1 MTFKKYD
8 NMPTLSGTMAQ
19 LKTEGYTE
27 DFNLDAECIHC
38 QNGRFKLS
46 PSDFHID
53 KYFRFEGES
62 DPSDAAILY
71 AISSDKYDLKGILV
85 NGYGIYSEPL
95 TDEMLVKLHK
105 NLSN

>member
-8 NMPTLSGTMAQ
+8 KAPTLSGTMAR

-38 QNGRFKLS
+38 QNGQFKLS
-46 PSDFHID
+46 PSDFRID

-62 DPSDAAILY
+62 DPADAAILY
-71 AISSDKYDLKGILV
+71 AISSEKHNLKGVLV
-85 NGYGIYSEPL
+85 NGYGVYSEPL
-95 TDEMLVKLHK
+95 TDEMLTKL
-105 NLSN
+105 NTN